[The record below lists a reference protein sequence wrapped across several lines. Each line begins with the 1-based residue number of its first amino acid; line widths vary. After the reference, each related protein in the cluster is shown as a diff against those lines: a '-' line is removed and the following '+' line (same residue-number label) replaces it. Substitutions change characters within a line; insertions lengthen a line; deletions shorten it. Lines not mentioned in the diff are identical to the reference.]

1 MSIGHN
7 RHNHGTERMVSD
19 DVAAYLARGGKI
31 QQVESGYS
39 VESERWKQLTAQQR
53 YLSSGS
59 TMGIK
64 LADK

>member
-1 MSIGHN
+1 MSIGQN
-7 RHNHGTERMVSD
+7 RDNEYLDEMLRE
-19 DVAAYLARGGKI
+19 DVRRYLARGGKI
-31 QQVESGYS
+31 QHVESGYS
-39 VESERWKQLTAQQR
+39 VETERWKRMTAQQR